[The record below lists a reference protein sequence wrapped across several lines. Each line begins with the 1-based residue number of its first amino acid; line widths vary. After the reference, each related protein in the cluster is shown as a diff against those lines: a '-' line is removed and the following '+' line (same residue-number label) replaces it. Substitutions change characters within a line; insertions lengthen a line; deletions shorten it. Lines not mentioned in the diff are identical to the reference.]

1 MIFQVVKIRNHF
13 LLITSALNRHFPMW
27 KMPGLYLSTR
37 QQKMHCDGKAWEG
50 CKPPQGIDGQ
60 VAKGDAMVSRDFRL
74 TFGQGRRHT
83 VSSQTLISRL
93 KPHGFSAARR
103 SKTRGILAISCLML
117 FQLISLFFQCKLLYV
132 DNLSFQRKI
141 KDCSPTWHWFMD
153 RPLLMVPVSTG
164 WNATSH
170 ESQQVG
176 SVDGWI
182 FLAVLHRYKPNF
194 ALLQFLLIL
203 LILIHSFNDD
213 DEVYTEF
220 CRSSGYK

>member
-1 MIFQVVKIRNHF
+1 VIFQVVRIRNHF

-60 VAKGDAMVSRDFRL
+60 VAKGDAIVSRDFRL
-74 TFGQGRRHT
+74 TFGQGGRHT

-132 DNLSFQRKI
+132 DNLSLQRKI
-141 KDCSPTWHWFMD
+141 KDCSPTWFAF
-153 RPLLMVPVSTG
+153 TG
-164 WNATSH
+164 S
-170 ESQQVG
+170 
-176 SVDGWI
+176 WI
-182 FLAVLHRYKPNF
+182 DH
-194 ALLQFLLIL
+194 
-203 LILIHSFNDD
+203 
-213 DEVYTEF
+213 
-220 CRSSGYK
+220 C